1 MDDSGNHRQASKEK
15 SIRSIPIFSD
25 LEPEESDRVEKLFVK
40 RHYAKDQIVLLEEE
54 NCSCMYLIYSGK
66 VRVVKQ
72 NDEGKEQIITIHKK
86 NDFFGEMALLDGK
99 TAPAT
104 VIAHEE
110 SVIGFLSKEDFERY
124 LMSNEGVRRRIIA
137 LLSRR
142 LRESWD
148 MIKVLSFNTENAEF
162 RMMSILDRLQELY
175 GVRDDRGVIINVK
188 LTHQQLASYA
198 SITRET
204 VSRVLKTLE
213 KAQMIRVLENKS
225 ILLTKSFYEQNVR
238 QVGKKTFSY

>member
-1 MDDSGNHRQASKEK
+1 MSTGEQRQAANGR
-15 SIRSIPIFSD
+15 SIRSIPFFAD
-25 LEPEESDRVEKLFVK
+25 LTPEESKTVDKLFVK
-40 RHYAKDQIVLLEEE
+40 RPYAKDQIVFLEEE
-54 NCSCMYLIYSGK
+54 SCNCMYLIYSGK

-72 NDEGKEQIITIHKK
+72 NEEGKEQIITIHKK
-86 NDFFGEMALLDGK
+86 NDFFGEMSLLDGK

-110 SVIGFLSKEDFERY
+110 SVIGFLSKDDFDRH
-124 LMSNEGVRRRIIA
+124 LMSNEGVRRKIIA
-137 LLSRR
+137 LLCGR
-142 LRESWD
+142 LRDSWE
-148 MIKVLSFNTENAEF
+148 MIKVLSFNTENAEY

-213 KAQMIRVLENKS
+213 KAQMISVLDNKS
-225 ILLTKSFYEQNVR
+225 ILLTNSFLQKGR
-238 QVGKKTFSY
+238 QLLGRAYQTY